1 MGHCISVYLLKKE
14 DVRNEK
20 LDVILEDKSIGIK
33 LTDLGEGIFATVDI
47 PNFNEF
53 TKGKNIAHITT
64 DYFGGSG
71 NQSATLWVNG
81 EIVYHKS
88 DEQDWSIKPINEVL
102 RLMGVISKSGS
113 DEFDT
118 INLGKYRKN
127 EDFEEIT

>member
-71 NQSATLWVNG
+71 NQSATLG
-81 EIVYHKS
+81 KS
-88 DEQDWSIKPINEVL
+88 STTNQTSKIGLLNQ
-102 RLMGVISKSGS
+102 LMR
-113 DEFDT
+113 F
-118 INLGKYRKN
+118 
-127 EDFEEIT
+127 